1 MAEHIIDVD
10 WQFKPIRC
18 ILTYPEQTSQ
28 KETEIPPTPLLIF
41 THGASGTLSSG
52 AIANFTAGFARR
64 LPILCFQGN
73 LNLQSRTKMF
83 SAVVENQSFST
94 SLGGRSMG
102 ARAAILAASEQTQHL
117 VLASYPL
124 HTNKDT
130 RDQAL
135 LDIDQSVKVVF
146 VSGDHDSMCDLA
158 RLEEVRKKMRCL
170 TWRIVVEGADHGM
183 KVKPKH
189 ATTEAGKKAGELVAA
204 WLQDSDS
211 IRREGRIFCNE
222 EGKVEWT
229 GWGSEPP
236 IPRAVKEVAPKP
248 KDSLKRPRSEQTSQ
262 EADGNVSTRTRK
274 RSKA

>member
-1 MAEHIIDVD
+1 MAQHIIDVD

-18 ILTYPEQTSQ
+18 ILTYPEESAQE
-28 KETEIPPTPLLIF
+28 ETEIPPTPSLIF
-41 THGASGTLSSG
+41 THGASGTLASD

-64 LPILCFQGN
+64 LPILCFHGN

-83 SAVVENQSFST
+83 SAVVGNQSFSI

-102 ARAAILAASEQTQHL
+102 ARAAISGASDQTQHL

-135 LDIDQSVKVVF
+135 LDIRQSIKVIF
-146 VSGDHDSMCDLA
+146 ISGDNDSMCDLA

-189 ATTEAGKKAGELVAA
+189 ATTEAGNKAGELVAA
-204 WLQDSDS
+204 WLEDSDS
-211 IRREGRIFCNE
+211 TRREGRIFCND

-229 GWGSEPP
+229 GWGSESPN
-236 IPRAVKEVAPKP
+236 PRAVKDTAPKA
-248 KDSLKRPRSEQTSQ
+248 KYSSKRPRSDTSQ
-262 EADGNVSTRTRK
+262 KADGNVSARTRK